1 MGLGGGIN
9 KQKGIKALAWIS
21 FILAVTGGAAV
32 AGTFLGDW
40 VSGLIGFFP
49 GWIGVVILAG
59 AFTAMAIDLF
69 VDGIPNQVA
78 LYTAMALPSV
88 ARAVPGKLGD
98 TVTDLSRQ
106 LLSSVNGALGVW
118 LGTSSAIGLAITCV
132 VVSLLMARRVI
143 AKGR

>member
-88 ARAVPGKLGD
+88 ARAVPG
-98 TVTDLSRQ
+98 
-106 LLSSVNGALGVW
+106 
-118 LGTSSAIGLAITCV
+118 SSATPSPTCPG
-132 VVSLLMARRVI
+132 SSSAPSTGPSACGWGRRRRSGWRSP
-143 AKGR
+143 AWSCRC